1 MTSPGTDP
9 SDRLSGTGTN
19 QARSGTE
26 AAQEKPEH
34 LTDRAR
40 EKAGE
45 LKRQAEEAAH
55 GMRDRARSIADQQK
69 HAAAG
74 RVEGVAHALRRAS
87 DDLREQGQPMIA
99 EYSRYAAEGLE
110 SMAQSL
116 DRRDV
121 DDFVEGVENF
131 ARERPVAFLGGAM
144 VAGFALARFMKSSSA
159 RRYRRSAAER
169 GAARSG
175 MAASAG
181 PGTPTRPGGTP
192 TRPGST
198 PTRPEGTTAS
208 GTWPSGGAERDA
220 GSIGTPGVERDA
232 GTIGTPGAGG
242 YGRSGHGDF

>member
-1 MTSPGTDP
+1 MASPGTGH
-9 SDRLSGTGTN
+9 SERLSGTGTN
-19 QARSGTE
+19 QARSGAE
-26 AAQEKPEH
+26 AAQDKAEH

-55 GMRDRARSIADQQK
+55 GVRDRARSIADKQK

-74 RVEGVAHALRRAS
+74 RVEGIAHALRRAS
-87 DDLREQGQPMIA
+87 DDLREQGQPMVA

-116 DRRDV
+116 ERRNV

-131 ARERPVAFLGGAM
+131 ARQRPVAFLGGAM

-159 RRYRRSAAER
+159 RRYRRTAAEP
-169 GAARSG
+169 GTARAG
-175 MAASAG
+175 MAATPS

-192 TRPGST
+192 TR
-198 PTRPEGTTAS
+198 
-208 GTWPSGGAERDA
+208 
-220 GSIGTPGVERDA
+220 DA
-232 GTIGTPGAGG
+232 GTIGTPGVSRDAGTVGTPGGAG
-242 YGRSGHGDF
+242 YGRSEHGDF

>member
-1 MTSPGTDP
+1 MASTGTGP
-9 SDRLSGTGTN
+9 SERLSGTGTN

-26 AAQEKPEH
+26 AAQEQGEH

-40 EKAGE
+40 EKASE
-45 LKRQAEEAAH
+45 LKRQAEEKAH
-55 GMRDRARSIADQQK
+55 GMRERARSIADQQK

-74 RVEGVAHALRRAS
+74 RVEGIAHALRTAS

-131 ARERPVAFLGGAM
+131 ARQRPVAFLGGAM

-159 RRYRRSAAER
+159 RRHRRSSAER
-169 GAARSG
+169 GAARTAG
-175 MAASAG
+175 MS
-181 PGTPTRPGGTP
+181 PGTPTRPAGTP
-192 TRPGST
+192 TRPG
-198 PTRPEGTTAS
+198 GTTAS
-208 GTWPSGGAERDA
+208 GTWPSG
-220 GSIGTPGVERDA
+220 RDA
-232 GTIGTPGAGG
+232 GTIGTPGAERDAGTVG
-242 YGRSGHGDF
+242 TPGAGRYGRTEQGGL

>member
-26 AAQEKPEH
+26 ATQEKAEH

-159 RRYRRSAAER
+159 RRYRRTAAHR
-169 GAARSG
+169 DMGAVRTATGAQADRTV
-175 MAASAG
+175 
-181 PGTPTRPGGTP
+181 PGTR
-192 TRPGST
+192 
-198 PTRPEGTTAS
+198 GTTGA
-208 GTWPSGGAERDA
+208 GTWPSGSAERDA
-220 GSIGTPGVERDA
+220 GTIGTPGAERDA

-242 YGRSGHGDF
+242 YGRSGPGGL

>member
-1 MTSPGTDP
+1 MASPGTDP
-9 SDRLSGTGTN
+9 SDRLSGTETN
-19 QARSGTE
+19 QARSATE
-26 AAQEKPEH
+26 AAPEQSEH

-45 LKRQAEEAAH
+45 LKRQAEEVAH

-74 RVEGVAHALRRAS
+74 RVEGIAHALRRAS

-121 DDFVEGVENF
+121 DDFVEGVESF
-131 ARERPVAFLGGAM
+131 ARQRPVAFLGGAM

-159 RRYRRSAAER
+159 RRRQRTATER
-169 GAARSG
+169 GRT
-175 MAASAG
+175 SAG
-181 PGTPTRPGGTP
+181 R
-192 TRPGST
+192 
-198 PTRPEGTTAS
+198 EGTYASETWHS
-208 GTWPSGGAERDA
+208 GTA
-220 GSIGTPGVERDA
+220 ERDA
-232 GTIGTPGAGG
+232 GTIGTPGMERDAGTVGMPGAGG
-242 YGRSGHGDF
+242 YGRSEHGGL

>member
-1 MTSPGTDP
+1 MASTGTGP
-9 SDRLSGTGTN
+9 SERLSGTGTN

-26 AAQEKPEH
+26 AAQEQGEH

-55 GMRDRARSIADQQK
+55 GMRERARSIADEQK

-74 RVEGVAHALRRAS
+74 RVEGIARALRTAS

-99 EYSRYAAEGLE
+99 DYSRYAAEGLE

-116 DRRDV
+116 ERRDV

-131 ARERPVAFLGGAM
+131 ARQRPVAFLGGAM

-159 RRYRRSAAER
+159 RRYRRSAADR
-169 GAARSG
+169 GAAPTAG
-175 MAASAG
+175 MAATAS

-192 TRPGST
+192 TRPG
-198 PTRPEGTTAS
+198 GTTAS
-208 GTWPSGGAERDA
+208 GTWPSGRDA
-220 GSIGTPGVERDA
+220 GTIGTPGAERDA
-232 GTIGTPGAGG
+232 GTIGTPGAGSH
-242 YGRSGHGDF
+242 GRTEQGGL

>member
-1 MTSPGTDP
+1 MASTGTGP
-9 SDRLSGTGTN
+9 SERLSGTGTN

-26 AAQEKPEH
+26 AAQEQARSGTEAAQDKAEH
-34 LTDRAR
+34 LSDRAR

-45 LKRQAEEAAH
+45 LKRQAEETAH
-55 GMRDRARSIADQQK
+55 GMRERARSIADQQK

-74 RVEGVAHALRRAS
+74 RVEGIAHALRTAS

-116 DRRDV
+116 ERRNV

-159 RRYRRSAAER
+159 RQYRRTASER
-169 GAARSG
+169 GGATTAG
-175 MAASAG
+175 MAATPS
-181 PGTPTRPGGTP
+181 PGTPTRPAGTP
-192 TRPGST
+192 TRPAGT
-198 PTRPEGTTAS
+198 PAAAPGTV
-208 GTWPSGGAERDA
+208 GTPAA
-220 GSIGTPGVERDA
+220 GS
-232 GTIGTPGAGG
+232 
-242 YGRSGHGDF
+242 YGRADQGGL

>member
-19 QARSGTE
+19 QTRSGTE
-26 AAQEKPEH
+26 AAQEKSEH

-40 EKAGE
+40 EKAGD
-45 LKRQAEEAAH
+45 LKRQAEETAH
-55 GMRDRARSIADQQK
+55 GMRDRARSMADQQK

-110 SMAQSL
+110 SMAQSI

-159 RRYRRSAAER
+159 RRYRRTATHREM
-169 GAARSG
+169 GADRTATG
-175 MAASAG
+175 AQAG
-181 PGTPTRPGGTP
+181 RTAPGTR
-192 TRPGST
+192 
-198 PTRPEGTTAS
+198 GTTAA
-208 GTWPSGGAERDA
+208 GTWTSGSA
-220 GSIGTPGVERDA
+220 ERDA

-242 YGRSGHGDF
+242 SGRSGHGDF

>member
-1 MTSPGTDP
+1 MASPGNDP

-19 QARSGTE
+19 QARSGAE
-26 AAQEKPEH
+26 AAQDKTEH

-40 EKAGE
+40 EKAGQ
-45 LKRQAEEAAH
+45 LKRQAEETAH
-55 GMRDRARSIADQQK
+55 GMRDRARSVADQQK

-159 RRYRRSAAER
+159 RRYRRTTADGEMGTARTATSAQ
-169 GAARSG
+169 
-175 MAASAG
+175 AG
-181 PGTPTRPGGTP
+181 RTAPGTR
-192 TRPGST
+192 
-198 PTRPEGTTAS
+198 GTTA
-208 GTWPSGGAERDA
+208 GTWPSGSAERDAGTIGTPGAERDA
-220 GSIGTPGVERDA
+220 GSIGTPG
-232 GTIGTPGAGG
+232 AGG
-242 YGRSGHGDF
+242 YGRSGPGDL

>member
-1 MTSPGTDP
+1 MASPGTDP

-26 AAQEKPEH
+26 GAQEKAEH
-34 LTDRAR
+34 LTGRAR

-131 ARERPVAFLGGAM
+131 ARQRPVAFLGGAM

-159 RRYRRSAAER
+159 RRYRRT
-169 GAARSG
+169 GAYG
-175 MAASAG
+175 EMGSAG
-181 PGTPTRPGGTP
+181 TATGPRAGTTKPGAGR
-192 TRPGST
+192 
-198 PTRPEGTTAS
+198 TTAS
-208 GTWPSGGAERDA
+208 GNWPAA
-220 GSIGTPGVERDA
+220 TAERDA
-232 GTIGTPGAGG
+232 GTIGMPGAERDAGAIGTPGAGSG
-242 YGRSGHGDF
+242 GRSGHGDL

>member
-1 MTSPGTDP
+1 MASPGTD
-9 SDRLSGTGTN
+9 SSERVSETGTD
-19 QARSGTE
+19 QTRSATQ
-26 AAQEKPEH
+26 AAQEQGEH

-74 RVEGVAHALRRAS
+74 RVEGIAHALRRAS

-121 DDFVEGVENF
+121 DDFVEGVESF
-131 ARERPVAFLGGAM
+131 ARQRPLAFLGGTM

-159 RRYRRSAAER
+159 RRYRRTAER
-169 GAARSG
+169 DMETAGTATGAR
-175 MAASAG
+175 AG
-181 PGTPTRPGGTP
+181 TR
-192 TRPGST
+192 
-198 PTRPEGTTAS
+198 GTTAS
-208 GTWPSGGAERDA
+208 GTWHS
-220 GSIGTPGVERDA
+220 GTPERDA
-232 GTIGTPGAGG
+232 GTIGTPGAERDAGTVGMPGAGG
-242 YGRSGHGDF
+242 YGRSEHGGL